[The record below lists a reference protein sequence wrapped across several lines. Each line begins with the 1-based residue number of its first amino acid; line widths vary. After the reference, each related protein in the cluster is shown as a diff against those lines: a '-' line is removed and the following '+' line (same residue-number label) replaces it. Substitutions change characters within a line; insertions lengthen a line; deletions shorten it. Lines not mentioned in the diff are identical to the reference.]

1 MMMIKSYIR
10 CMHIPALLSIYFL
23 SGCQALWEPSPD
35 FGSSVK
41 DAIRAQAVNPDQP
54 AKTPINPTGMD
65 GPAAKASIDNYH
77 YSFEQRPASS
87 SGAGGVSG
95 YGGMVMGS
103 PSSSQSLGVTR

>member
-1 MMMIKSYIR
+1 MSMIKSHIR
-10 CMHIPALLSIYFL
+10 YMQVLALLSAIFL
-23 SGCQALWEPSPD
+23 SGCQAHWEPSPD

-54 AKTPINPTGMD
+54 AKTPLNPTGMD

-77 YSFEQRPASS
+77 YSFEQRPGTS
-87 SGAGGVSG
+87 SGSGGVNG